1 MRQIWGKQIS
11 SSFHSV
17 KQQHTRAPPPLF
29 DRDAVSSVPCCCFT
43 HTFCLCTRILCQKKQ
58 AKKTK
63 KLLLL
68 LPQCTMK
75 SQQTGDVG
83 RGDST
88 HAQTR
93 SVSDT
98 NVAAALLA
106 VRSDLC
112 CSLGNPPLLLLQG
125 LLQVQE
131 AVSNIPAFTVWPEMA
146 QWDCWG
152 RLQWRTEGREKRL
165 SERSAKECK
174 VKGPVCNFWLY

>member
-1 MRQIWGKQIS
+1 MQ
-11 SSFHSV
+11 FPLCLVAALHTHSV
-17 KQQHTRAPPPLF
+17 SALAFCVKKKTSQNPPP
-29 DRDAVSSVPCCCFT
+29 
-43 HTFCLCTRILCQKKQ
+43 
-58 AKKTK
+58 K

-75 SQQTGDVG
+75 SQQAGDVG

-106 VRSDLC
+106 VRSDLR

-131 AVSNIPAFTVWPEMA
+131 AASNIPAFTAWPEMA
-146 QWDCWG
+146 Q
-152 RLQWRTEGREKRL
+152 
-165 SERSAKECK
+165 
-174 VKGPVCNFWLY
+174 